1 MPDKKVIA
9 VLGATGAQG
18 GGLVRAILND
28 PNGGYAA
35 RVLTRDVN
43 GAKAKEFARL
53 GAEVVAVDIDNTES
67 LKKAFSGAYGAFCVT
82 FFWAHFSVEKEMA
95 EVKAMAEAAK
105 AAGLRHAIWST
116 LEDTRKWVPL
126 SDNRMPTL
134 HGKYKVPHFDGKGE
148 SNQYFTDA
156 GVPTT
161 FLLTSFY
168 WDNFISFGMGPKKG
182 PDGKLGF
189 DVAIFTPTK
198 GGPFPTIINPSF
210 FMTPGVNF
218 TNSSVVAANE
228 IAATTT
234 NSSARPRFNS
244 TAPVDPESAAH
255 SFTNLLARGYAIVT
269 YRYTQCGEDN
279 AGFRTNSF
287 YPAYP
292 GYDWGVLYGWAW
304 GLSRVVDYLETQP
317 FADTNQLIALGH
329 SRLGKLVMVATAFDE
344 RISLGA
350 PAGSSGAGTGAY
362 RFCGPGRGGKE
373 GIEDMTR
380 KFPYYFVPRLAEF
393 TGQMEKLP
401 FDAHWFVALTAPRPW
416 ISIEG
421 TDDQNCVPNAVKQ
434 TVLAARPVYEFLG
447 VNTDRVGVNYEPH
460 RHALTAEDW
469 NAALDFADKNL
480 RGMKVERSFDQF
492 PPELA
497 PTNPSAPK

>member
-1 MPDKKVIA
+1 MTF
-9 VLGATGAQG
+9 L
-18 GGLVRAILND
+18 RAILLLLAGAVIFTTN
-28 PNGGYAA
+28 AA
-35 RVLTRDVN
+35 PAAFPEVKDLPVQTNLPDVMIMLDGTKVTTPAQWRARREELKAILEHYELGHAPPPPGNVSGTEIQSRPVLN
-43 GAKAKEFARL
+43 GAAKFQL
-53 GAEVVAVDIDNTES
+53 VH
-67 LKKAFSGAYGAFCVT
+67 LKF
-82 FFWAHFSVEKEMA
+82 
-95 EVKAMAEAAK
+95 
-105 AAGLRHAIWST
+105 
-116 LEDTRKWVPL
+116 
-126 SDNRMPTL
+126 
-134 HGKYKVPHFDGKGE
+134 
-148 SNQYFTDA
+148 
-156 GVPTT
+156 
-161 FLLTSFY
+161 
-168 WDNFISFGMGPKKG
+168 G
-182 PDGKLGF
+182 PDDTLGF
-189 DVAIFTPTK
+189 DVTIFTPAK

-218 TNSSVVAANE
+218 TNNSIAATNE
-228 IAATTT
+228 IAATTTT
-234 NSSARPRFNS
+234 NSSARPRFNFG
-244 TAPVDPESAAH
+244 APVDPERAARG
-255 SFTNLLARGYAIVT
+255 FTNQLNRGYAIVT
-269 YRYTQCGEDN
+269 YRYMQCGEDN

-317 FADTNQLIALGH
+317 FADKNELIALGH

-380 KFPYYFVPRLAEF
+380 KFGYYFVPRLAEF

-416 ISIEG
+416 FSIEG

-434 TVLAARPVYEFLG
+434 TVLAAKPVYEFLG
-447 VNTDRVGVNYEPH
+447 MSADRVGVNYETH
-460 RHALTAEDW
+460 RHALTADDW
-469 NAALDFADKNL
+469 KAALDFADKNL

-492 PPELA
+492 PPEQSS
-497 PTNPSAPK
+497 TNSIAPK